1 MYDNEI
7 KEALKG
13 VIIKG
18 ISQRELTEKT
28 ARMLSAMYV
37 VLGFRLP
44 DTETFS
50 TIVTHLIKTLRICHS
65 FLTFEEV
72 KLCFEMGSRGDFGEF
87 VGMNILTFSSWLNSY
102 RNSDARSRVLK
113 QIDDEQRRAEAEV
126 RRREAEKDFNFEA
139 CVQSCYDSFL
149 QYGTERLFLAPF
161 VFQRLREMKL
171 INVSD
176 REYEKLVN
184 RFAEESKRR
193 EERNGCRTPQRLNE
207 ILMEKIFS
215 SAESKAG
222 DYFVIDYF
230 NRLKEFDM
238 KEVPFDTVK
247 PSVRMGT

>member
-1 MYDNEI
+1 MYEPEI
-7 KEALKG
+7 REALKG
-13 VIIKG
+13 EVIRTIP
-18 ISQRELTEKT
+18 QEKLVD
-28 ARMLSAMYV
+28 RVSDMMSALYIVMGYK
-37 VLGFRLP
+37 LP
-44 DTETFS
+44 DPGTFS
-50 TIVTHLIKTLRICHS
+50 TIILHFIATLRSCYS
-65 FLTFEEV
+65 SLTLEEV
-72 KLCFEMGSRGDFGEF
+72 KLCFDMGTRGDFGSF
-87 VGMNILTFSSWLNSY
+87 VMLNVYTLSIWLGSY

-247 PSVRMGT
+247 PSVRMDT